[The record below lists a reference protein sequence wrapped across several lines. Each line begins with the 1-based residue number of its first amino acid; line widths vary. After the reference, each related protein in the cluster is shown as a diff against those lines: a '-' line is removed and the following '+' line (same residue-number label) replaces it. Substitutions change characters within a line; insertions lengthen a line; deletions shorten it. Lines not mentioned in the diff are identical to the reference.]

1 MWFLFIFIYAFP
13 RRSSE
18 AAYIG
23 GSSKN
28 EVVCMKRKINCP
40 TCGKWLFSVD
50 EKTAGVVYIWCK
62 QCKKE
67 IEICLEPMSQL
78 PKK

>member
-1 MWFLFIFIYAFP
+1 
-13 RRSSE
+13 
-18 AAYIG
+18 
-23 GSSKN
+23 
-28 EVVCMKRKINCP
+28 MKRKVNCP

-67 IEICLEPMSQL
+67 IEICLEPMSHLQT
-78 PKK
+78 K